1 MTMIPT
7 KGPNCRNLCTVL
19 PPVAIISKCDI
30 MSEQF
35 AHQPSNA

>member
-1 MTMIPT
+1 MTMIPAKALT
-7 KGPNCRNLCTVL
+7 VATCAVVL
-19 PPVAIISKCDI
+19 PPVAIISKRDI